1 MKKITLQKQKV
12 FKGGYAFT
20 LEVNFDSVVE
30 QEDNIIYYVKTDNYS
45 VYKYD
50 AYWYILDKTTH
61 KSYLGNKLLTKT
73 QLKELTEVINKIN
86 KELNSGRVKGQTYY
100 YIDSDLTI
108 RKSTEIF
115 CSIDNNSYKLGNY
128 FIDKKKAEETALK
141 LKEFWNSIK
150 EENKNNNYIF
160 RLNSNINQINNIL
173 YKVNQDILAKVLKI
187 CEIADRILIEFHIEK
202 GIIDKERGIM
212 IKFHKNIEINNL
224 EDIEYVEIGKD
235 CVYAWVST
243 RKKYKFLNI

>member
-20 LEVNFDSVVE
+20 LEVNFDSVE

-61 KSYLGNKLLTKT
+61 ISYLGNKLLTKT

-100 YIDSDLTI
+100 YIDSELII
-108 RKSTEIF
+108 RKSKDLL
-115 CSIDNNSYKLGNY
+115 CVIDNTYYELGNY
-128 FIDKKKAEETALK
+128 FTDKNKAQEIANK
-141 LKEFWNSIK
+141 LKRFWKNIK
-150 EENKNNNYIF
+150 EENNTYVFKLSFNEY
-160 RLNSNINQINNIL
+160 QINNIPSHIQGKFL
-173 YKVNQDILAKVLKI
+173 DNVLKI
-187 CEIADRILIEFHIEK
+187 CKIADKRLIKFTLENGNIDQERGLKIEFEETMKLNGIENVK
-202 GIIDKERGIM
+202 YVDIG
-212 IKFHKNIEINNL
+212 
-224 EDIEYVEIGKD
+224 EDYS
-235 CVYAWVST
+235 YAWVYT
-243 RKKYKFLNI
+243 LKKYKLLNL